1 LHKLLLIQ
9 STQYSAN
16 GSKLCKQ
23 KRIYLPGLAFPLLAS
38 FVPDHWQLEICIEV
52 VDEINFD
59 SDADIVGIG
68 AMGHAVYRAIDI
80 ATEFRKRGKTVFMGG
95 YMPSIIPWFVDEHCD
110 GVIIGD
116 AEISL
121 PELLKDYES
130 TGKIKKRYDNPLKD
144 LSNLPLPEYELLLKK
159 KIGFMLPV
167 QAGRGCP
174 HLCSYC
180 SIACVYKGRY
190 SARPVNEVVR
200 DIKKIKELGFR
211 YFYLLDDNII
221 GNPKYLEELCILIK
235 PLKMKWASQCS
246 TNLARNPGLLKLVAD
261 SGCRVMSL
269 GIESISQEG
278 LNQLNKNWVT
288 TSKHELFLNRISEA
302 GIIPA
307 TEMMIGTDSD
317 TKESIRDTFDFVM
330 RAKIPIPKFYILTP
344 LPGSVLYN
352 EYKEQGRLLH
362 EDYNYYTATDC
373 VYKPANLTPEE
384 LEQMYWWLYKKV
396 YTIPNIFRRTLLS
409 KYFFKHPMSIIFA
422 FIVNLNYR
430 RFIKNGDAPN
440 IF

>member
-1 LHKLLLIQ
+1 MHKLLLIQ
-9 STQYSAN
+9 STQYSS
-16 GSKLCKQ
+16 GRKKLCKQ
-23 KRIYLPGLAFPLLAS
+23 DRIYLPGLAFPLLAA
-38 FVPDHWQLEICIEV
+38 FLPDNWKLEISIEV

-59 SDADIVGIG
+59 SDADIIGIG

-80 ATEFRKRGKTVFMGG
+80 AKEFRKRGKVVFMGG
-95 YMPSIIPWFVDEHCD
+95 YMPSIIPWFVDEYCD

-121 PELLKDYES
+121 PQLLKDYER
-130 TGKIKKRYDNPLKD
+130 TGKIKRRYNNPLKELND
-144 LSNLPLPEYELLLKK
+144 LPLPEYDILLKK

-190 SARPVNEVVR
+190 SARPVSEVIR
-200 DIKKIKELGFR
+200 DIKKIKELGFS

-221 GNPKYLEELCILIK
+221 GNPKFLEELCILIK

-246 TNLARNPGLLKLVAD
+246 TNLARNPGLLKLVAE
-261 SGCRVMSL
+261 SGCRILSL

-288 TSKHELFLNRISEA
+288 TSKHELFLKRISGA

-317 TKESIRDTFDFVM
+317 TKESIRSTFDFVM

-344 LPGSVLYN
+344 LPGSALYN

-362 EDYNYYTATDC
+362 EDFNYYTATDC
-373 VYKPANLTPEE
+373 VYKPANLTPAE
-384 LEQMYWWLYKKV
+384 LESMYWWLYKKV
-396 YTIPNIFRRTLLS
+396 YTIPNIIRRTLFSRYLFRHPLS
-409 KYFFKHPMSIIFA
+409 FIFA
-422 FIVNLNYR
+422 FIVNLHYR
-430 RFIKNGDAPN
+430 KFIKNGDAPN

>member
-1 LHKLLLIQ
+1 MPKLLLIQ

-16 GSKLCKQ
+16 AKKLCKQ

-38 FVPDHWQLEICIEV
+38 FVPDNWKLEISIEV
-52 VDEINFD
+52 VDEIDFD

-80 ATEFRKRGKTVFMGG
+80 ATEFRKRGKVVFMGG
-95 YMPSIIPWFVDEHCD
+95 YMPSIIPWFVDEFCD

-121 PELLKDYES
+121 PELLKDFES
-130 TGKIKKRYDNPLKD
+130 TGKIKKRYDNPLRD
-144 LSNLPLPEYELLLKK
+144 LNNLPLPEYELLMKK

-190 SARPVNEVVR
+190 SARPVSEVVR
-200 DIKKIKELGFR
+200 DIKRVKELGFR

-221 GNPKYLEELCILIK
+221 GNPKFLEELCILIK

-246 TNLARNPGLLKLVAD
+246 TNLARNPGLLKLVAE
-261 SGCRVMSL
+261 SGCRILSL

-288 TSKHELFLNRISEA
+288 TSKHELFLKRINEA

-317 TKESIRDTFDFVM
+317 TEESIRKTFDFVM
-330 RAKIPIPKFYILTP
+330 NTKIPIPKFYILTP
-344 LPGSVLYN
+344 LPGSALYD
-352 EYKEQGRLLH
+352 EFKKQGRLLH
-362 EDYNYYTATDC
+362 EDYNYYTAT
-373 VYKPANLTPEE
+373 
-384 LEQMYWWLYKKV
+384 
-396 YTIPNIFRRTLLS
+396 
-409 KYFFKHPMSIIFA
+409 
-422 FIVNLNYR
+422 
-430 RFIKNGDAPN
+430 
-440 IF
+440 